1 MSSVYWSKLLKTL
14 TPYRAGAQ
22 PEDKDAVKLNT
33 NENPFPPS
41 EEVLEA
47 IRHAVTDQLR
57 LYPSVESDAVRE
69 AIAAYHQLTP
79 ESVFIGNG
87 SDEILAFTFAALL
100 NQDKP
105 VFFPDITYSFYRS
118 YCALFSVACRE
129 IPLTKDFEIDL
140 SDYETDECGA
150 VIFPNPNAPT
160 GVLLPAEALE
170 AFITR
175 NRHKVIVIDEAY
187 IDFGGQSVANLI
199 KDFDNLLVV
208 RTLSKSRSLAG
219 MRIGYALGN
228 PALIE
233 ALTIVKNSFNSYPID
248 RMAQTAAIASF
259 TDDAGF
265 VQNCTQVISERARLS
280 VAMTKIG
287 FTVLPSAASFILA
300 THPHFEAVALL
311 NALQSHNI
319 WVRHF
324 NSPRIEQYLRISIG
338 TETQNNQLIDALHKI
353 CQ

>member
-1 MSSVYWSKLLKTL
+1 M
-14 TPYRAGAQ
+14 
-22 PEDKDAVKLNT
+22 
-33 NENPFPPS
+33 
-41 EEVLEA
+41 
-47 IRHAVTDQLR
+47 
-57 LYPSVESDAVRE
+57 
-69 AIAAYHQLTP
+69 
-79 ESVFIGNG
+79 
-87 SDEILAFTFAALL
+87 